1 VLCRFTAIVAIDP
14 RQPDRKPEPA
24 ALRRIVQPVDMILGM
39 QGVNAF
45 RSPIVHH
52 RRPPATRMYL
62 CGPSFHESPADPLED
77 VLIHALEILAK
88 ARPKS
93 GAIDDVKPGKVRN
106 LLKAVLALLRELG
119 ACGAPREAIES
130 VATAYGRLYAMPA
143 DQLAII
149 AMLEAI
155 SDIAELSSPPDRWW
169 RAAPVDTS
177 AYDDMPF

>member
-1 VLCRFTAIVAIDP
+1 
-14 RQPDRKPEPA
+14 
-24 ALRRIVQPVDMILGM
+24 MILGM
-39 QGVNAF
+39 MSEHAY
-45 RSPIVHH
+45 RSSESFAYH
-52 RRPPATRMYL
+52 RRAPATRMYL
-62 CGPSFHESPADPLED
+62 ACLSENESPADPLED
-77 VLIHALEILAK
+77 VLMHALEILAK

-106 LLKAVLALLRELG
+106 LLKAALALLRELG

-130 VATAYGRLYAMPA
+130 LATAYGRLYAMPA

-177 AYDDMPF
+177 AYDDVPF

>member
-1 VLCRFTAIVAIDP
+1 
-14 RQPDRKPEPA
+14 
-24 ALRRIVQPVDMILGM
+24 
-39 QGVNAF
+39 
-45 RSPIVHH
+45 
-52 RRPPATRMYL
+52 MYL
-62 CGPSFHESPADPLED
+62 ACLPENESPADPLED

-106 LLKAVLALLRELG
+106 LLKAVLTLLRELG

-130 VATAYGRLYAMPA
+130 VATAYGRLYAMPV

-155 SDIAELSSPPDRWW
+155 SDIAELSSSPDRWW
-169 RAAPVDTS
+169 RALPVDVGS
-177 AYDDMPF
+177 P